1 VGLFLLVLSIY
12 RNNRRYRETIAKQES
27 LVNLGQAARTLT
39 HEIKNPL
46 SAITIQLALLKKTLP
61 GNHAEELKLIEQEIK
76 RLTQLTNK
84 VSDFLRNPLGKPVVV
99 DLNELFT
106 SLVMR
111 FDKPIR
117 FSSSSPQQIVIDADR
132 ARSVFEN
139 LLKNAVESSSTR
151 DPQVEV
157 RITTD
162 KRNFVHIYV
171 MDRGDGISVED
182 SKKIFDPFFTTKI
195 HGSGIGL
202 SISQQFVK
210 ARGGNIRLY
219 PRDGGG
225 TVAEV
230 VLPKSI
236 HTVKLMGVTKK

>member
-1 VGLFLLVLSIY
+1 MVIMIIGIISSLTLMGLFLLVLSIY

-61 GNHAEELKLIEQEIK
+61 GKHAGDLKLIEQEIQ

-99 DLNELFT
+99 DLNELFN

-117 FSSSSPQQIVIDADR
+117 F
-132 ARSVFEN
+132 FEWFAAAN
-139 LLKNAVESSSTR
+139 C
-151 DPQVEV
+151 
-157 RITTD
+157 
-162 KRNFVHIYV
+162 H
-171 MDRGDGISVED
+171 
-182 SKKIFDPFFTTKI
+182 
-195 HGSGIGL
+195 
-202 SISQQFVK
+202 
-210 ARGGNIRLY
+210 
-219 PRDGGG
+219 
-225 TVAEV
+225 
-230 VLPKSI
+230 
-236 HTVKLMGVTKK
+236 